1 MASIF
6 IIFGASQIAQI
17 VKEPAYSAEDLGL
30 IPGWGRSLRE
40 FLHGESHGQRSLVGY
55 RLWDQKESDTTE
67 QLTHTHTHTH
77 VIKEAA

>member
-17 VKEPAYSAEDLGL
+17 VKEPAYSAGDLGL
-30 IPGWGRSLRE
+30 IPRSGRSFRE
-40 FLHGESHGQRSLVGY
+40 FLPGESHGQRNLVGY
-55 RLWDQKESDTTE
+55 RLWGQKESDTIE

-77 VIKEAA
+77 IIKEAA